1 MKFVKI
7 SRKSNRIFLNIGFVS
22 EEPNVSEWPFHIFAR
37 LFFLS
42 FFVSQ
47 GFSMGKKAM
56 LILEDGTELEGF
68 SFGADCGATGEVVFN
83 TGMVGYP
90 GVWFKSKVLVNIFVH
105 ISPGAGEIFSPSP
118 P

>member
-1 MKFVKI
+1 MALHK
-7 SRKSNRIFLNIGFVS
+7 
-22 EEPNVSEWPFHIFAR
+22 FAR
-37 LFFLS
+37 LCFS
-42 FFVSQ
+42 RFFVSQ

-90 GVWFKSKVLVNIFVH
+90 GVRFKSSVLVNIFVH
-105 ISPGAGEIFSPSP
+105 IPPGGGAIFSPSP
-118 P
+118 L